1 MRFRYPL
8 ICTVM
13 LCLAAGAAG
22 QGQVRDFRYASGE
35 NPLQGMG
42 NAAFLATLPEGGF
55 SDARVFFSK
64 ENGAL
69 ISLEESP
76 DSWSAGAGT
85 ESFRR
90 ISDRIVFSGKLSYS
104 YFRGLKM
111 GGPILIN
118 PRTSAINFLE
128 EDLSTVGTKKRETYS
143 LEGGISYSF
152 SPRVSAGIKLDYT
165 SADQTKFKD
174 PRFLNTLMDLGVAP
188 GVMVKCSDK
197 FSIGTNLIYRHSIE
211 QLSSGTFGTIDRQYF
226 VLVDQGGFFGSR
238 EEFVGDM
245 GYVSLSNIRP
255 LPDDRYGLS
264 VQVAAGSG
272 VKFAGE
278 ITGMWRRGSFGNRTS
293 TSVVFCEFR
302 GPEALLK
309 SYLLIP
315 SGNNLHKLE
324 LGAGMH
330 MLSNYTNSYTYK
342 AEMGQATV
350 IEYQGQKETLSRM
363 DVDARLGYTLEMGV
377 GGFRPK
383 WIFGASADAFIRNQT
398 TTIYPDYRNHNVL
411 NVAAALNAERNIS
424 IPSSNLGIVADVLF
438 AMGGGNPAD
447 DGTYTGG
454 TSKVKSFDLWLNRQF
469 EFDTAMRAG
478 ASLSV
483 AWTWLGFKKL
493 APYIKVSDSFLSLF
507 AAPEYLDGRFRNVAS
522 VSVGCNF

>member
-1 MRFRYPL
+1 M
-8 ICTVM
+8 ICTLT
-13 LCLAAGAAG
+13 LCLAASAAG
-22 QGQVRDFRYASGE
+22 QGQVRDFRHASGE
-35 NPLQGMG
+35 NPLLGMG
-42 NAAFLATLPEGGF
+42 NAALLATLSDKGF
-55 SDARVFFSK
+55 SEATLDFSK

-76 DSWSAGAGT
+76 NSWRAGAGT
-85 ESFRR
+85 SSYRR
-90 ISDRIVFSGKLSYS
+90 ISDRIVLSGKLTYS
-104 YFRGLKM
+104 YFRGLNM
-111 GGPILIN
+111 GGPVLMS

-143 LEGGISYSF
+143 LEGGMSYSF
-152 SPRVSAGIKLDYT
+152 NPRVSAGIKLDYT

-174 PRFLNTLMDLGVAP
+174 PRFLGTLMDLGVAP
-188 GVMVKCSDK
+188 GVMVRCSDK
-197 FSIGTNLIYRHSIE
+197 FTIGTNLIYRHSIE
-211 QLSSGTFGTIDRQYF
+211 QLSAGNFGTVERQYF
-226 VLVDQGGFFGSR
+226 MLVDQGGFFGGR

-245 GYVSLSNIRP
+245 GYVSLSNTRP
-255 LPDDRYGLS
+255 MPDDRYGLS
-264 VQVAAGSG
+264 VQVSAGSG
-272 VKFAGE
+272 VTFAGE
-278 ITGMWRRGSFGNRTS
+278 VTGLWRTGYYGSRTS
-293 TSVVFCEFR
+293 TSVVFCEFH
-302 GPEALLK
+302 GPEARLK
-309 SYLLIP
+309 SYLSIP

-330 MLSNYTNSYTYK
+330 MLSNMTNSYTFK

-383 WIFGASADAFIRNQT
+383 WILGASADAFMRNQT

-483 AWTWLGFKKL
+483 VWTWLGFKKL

-522 VSVGCNF
+522 VSMGCNF